1 MDFSSFK
8 AQLDAARSFEVEV
21 DGARFKL
28 MLPTDYACRVAVE
41 AHRNA
46 AGEVVGAKS
55 SREILDAAV
64 VGWDGV
70 KTSHFSPEM
79 DGEAMPFSIPARTVL
94 LDVRV
99 DIADR
104 LTIAIA
110 ERLDQRRAR
119 MEAARKN

>member
-1 MDFSSFK
+1 MDFSSLK
-8 AQLDAARSFEVEV
+8 ALLDAARSFEVEV

-28 MLPTDYACRVAVE
+28 MLPTDYACRVAIE
-41 AHRNA
+41 NHRNA
-46 AGEVVGAKS
+46 AGDVVGSKS
-55 SREILDAAV
+55 AREILDAAV

-79 DGEAMPFSIPARTVL
+79 DGEAMPFSVPARTVL

-99 DIADR
+99 DIADQ
-104 LTIAIA
+104 LTNEIA
-110 ERLDQRRAR
+110 ERIEQRRAR